1 MLSFRILLGAVA
13 PLSLLLAT
21 LAAPAEAQDSAP
33 IPPAAETDE
42 DAGQD
47 VEVDAPASV
56 APLIGAERFLA
67 EVLGMEPTGDPVVS
81 DVTIKGQ
88 PFLTAPLRLKS
99 EGRLGADIA
108 TASHRMA
115 AGAPVVHRE
124 FKPRTVDQSE
134 SIQAWCG
141 PGEQRGM
148 FGWARGFT
156 VCMVHTSDGK
166 ANLGT
171 PVLAYGPWWT
181 AREVSFTSVDART
194 ERVEVVPAEAASAF
208 NLTIVYERMR
218 NDGLAIRA
226 GIEGPGMTAD
236 AKPYRYT
243 MRRRVLPLTD
253 GVARMVYDGQLL
265 QLTPQGAG
273 DSIEINS
280 ERVAP
285 PVDFN
290 ALLKQAEN
298 RAATAPA
305 QTPGEARQ
313 TDDSRLA
320 PTPFVIGGVRLKP
333 EAMTAGQGVISRG
346 GVVLSGPAE
355 YALTG
360 RLSRPLNLRAPLI
373 NDFAPE
379 GMILHE
385 VEFARTTPLGART
398 MTRIW
403 CGPIGAP
410 TIWSSK
416 RVTMCLRR
424 GQSTPLEAFW
434 PSTGRPWLGTT
445 MSSGA
450 VGALPAYD
458 FEIERSP
465 SSLLEPLDVRAEI
478 QRLTDAA
485 VTLRIFARK
494 GDEDALILVLSPE
507 FKDGEA
513 AIPLWSHRLLL
524 TRSDAGVTA
533 RFSADGDGE
542 GPTAQG
548 VYP

>member
-1 MLSFRILLGAVA
+1 MLSCRILLGAVA
-13 PLSLLLAT
+13 PLSLLLTT
-21 LAAPAEAQDSAP
+21 LAAPADAQDSAP
-33 IPPAAETDE
+33 IPPAAEADE
-42 DAGQD
+42 EAEQDA
-47 VEVDAPASV
+47 EVDAPVSV
-56 APLIGAERFLA
+56 APLVGAERFLA
-67 EVLGMEPTGDPVVS
+67 EVLGMEPTGAPVVS

-88 PFLTAPLRLKS
+88 PFLAAPLRLKR
-99 EGRLGADIA
+99 EGRLAADIA
-108 TASHRMA
+108 TASHRMV
-115 AGAPVVHRE
+115 AGAPVVYRE

-194 ERVEVVPAEAASAF
+194 ERVEVLPADAASTF

-253 GVARMVYDGQLL
+253 DVAGLVYDGLL
-265 QLTPQGAG
+265 LHLTPQGAG
-273 DSIEINS
+273 ETIAISS

-285 PVDFN
+285 PVDFS
-290 ALLKQAEN
+290 ALLKQAES
-298 RAATAPA
+298 RVATAPA
-305 QTPGEARQ
+305 QTPDKASQ
-313 TDDSRLA
+313 TDDSRLE
-320 PTPFVIGGVRLKP
+320 PTPFVIGGVRLRP
-333 EAMTAGQGVISRG
+333 EAMTAGQGVMSRG

-355 YALTG
+355 YAVTG

-424 GQSTPLEAFW
+424 GLSTPLEAFW

-445 MSSGA
+445 MSSGG

-458 FEIERSP
+458 FEIERSA

-478 QRLTDAA
+478 QRLKDTA

-494 GDEDALILVLSPE
+494 GDEDALILVISPE

-513 AIPLWSHRLLL
+513 SIPLWSHRLRL
-524 TRSDAGVTA
+524 TRSSAGVTA
-533 RFSADGDGE
+533 RLSADGDGE

>member
-1 MLSFRILLGAVA
+1 MLSCRILLGAVA
-13 PLSLLLAT
+13 PVSLLLAT
-21 LAAPAEAQDSAP
+21 LATPAVAQDFAP
-33 IPPAAETDE
+33 IPPAAEADE
-42 DAGQD
+42 DTGQD
-47 VEVDAPASV
+47 AEVDAPASLI
-56 APLIGAERFLA
+56 PLIGAERFLA
-67 EVLGMEPTGDPVVS
+67 EVLGMEPTGAPVVS
-81 DVTIKGQ
+81 DVTIKGN
-88 PFLTAPLRLKS
+88 PFLTAPLRLKG
-99 EGRLGADIA
+99 EGRLAAEVA

-124 FKPRTVDQSE
+124 FKARTVDQSE

-148 FGWARGFT
+148 FGWARGLT

-181 AREVSFTSVDART
+181 AREVSFTSVEDRT
-194 ERVEVVPAEAASAF
+194 ERVEVLPAEVASTF

-226 GIEGPGMTAD
+226 GIEGPGKTVD

-243 MRRRVLPLTD
+243 MGRRVLHLTD
-253 GVARMVYDGQLL
+253 GVARLVYDGLLL

-273 DSIEINS
+273 DAIEINS
-280 ERVAP
+280 ERVTP

-290 ALLKQAEN
+290 ALLQQAEN
-298 RAATAPA
+298 LAATTPA
-305 QTPGEARQ
+305 QTPGQASQ
-313 TDDSRLA
+313 TDDSRLD

-333 EAMTAGQGVISRG
+333 EAMAAGQGVIGRG

-355 YALTG
+355 YAVTG
-360 RLSRPLNLRAPLI
+360 RLSKTLNLRAPLI

-403 CGPIGAP
+403 CGPIGEP

-424 GQSTPLEAFW
+424 GVATPLEAFW

-450 VGALPAYD
+450 VGALPAHD

-465 SSLLEPLDVRAEI
+465 TSLLDPLDVRAEI
-478 QRLTDAA
+478 HRLTDTAI
-485 VTLRIFARK
+485 TLRIFARK
-494 GDEDALILVLSPE
+494 ENEDALILVLSPE

-513 AIPLWSHRLLL
+513 SIPLWSHHLLL
-524 TRSDAGVTA
+524 TRSGAGVTA
-533 RFSADGDGE
+533 RFSANGDGE